1 MSMWTAIAFIAIAG
15 IAGEAY
21 RHYTRNRGRA
31 GGKGLSEL
39 NERLDHLE
47 AELRDRIETLERI
60 VTDRIDDAAKGFCA
74 RALPE
79 APPGAE
85 RSRPW
90 SRHPAE

>member
-1 MSMWTAIAFIAIAG
+1 MWTAIAFIAIVG

-60 VTDRIDDAAKGFCA
+60 VTDRSEDLKRKFDYLDKA
-74 RALPE
+74 
-79 APPGAE
+79 
-85 RSRPW
+85 S
-90 SRHPAE
+90 